1 MVSDLDI
8 WRAANILVKEHGE
21 EAAIIAAQRADE
33 LLAKGDVEGQI
44 VWKRIVRAVAELQK
58 REPGE
63 GERVN

>member
-8 WRAANILVKEHGE
+8 WRAANILVQEHGE

-58 REPGE
+58 RKPGE